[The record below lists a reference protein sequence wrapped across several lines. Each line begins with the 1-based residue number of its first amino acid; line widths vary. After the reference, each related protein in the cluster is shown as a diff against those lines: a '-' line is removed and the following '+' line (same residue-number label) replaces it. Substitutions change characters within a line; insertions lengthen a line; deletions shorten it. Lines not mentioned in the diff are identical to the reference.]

1 MNRTVRDSAAEVKQ
15 ELSILEGSM
24 DRLRELLANP
34 TFDKNRPNSS
44 GLTPLMAT
52 ILRGGKEHVLL
63 LVESGAIPT
72 AVEVA
77 AAAMLHAM
85 AEGDFLEAQRKWAE
99 KSSEGIA
106 RSQASNVLSPFEINR
121 AEPDVS

>member
-24 DRLRELLANP
+24 DRLRELLANA

-52 ILRGGKEHVLL
+52 IVRGGKEHVLL
-63 LVESGAIPT
+63 LVENGAIPT
-72 AVEVA
+72 SREVA
-77 AAAMLHAM
+77 AAALMHAM
-85 AEGDFLEAQRKWAE
+85 TEDDFLEAQRKWAE
-99 KSSEGIA
+99 KSAEGAA
-106 RSQASNVLSPFEINR
+106 RVPSRPVNLVGVPGYTANKG
-121 AEPDVS
+121 